1 MPNPRRRC
9 RLRHRDSREM
19 IEILAPCGGEDS
31 LPAALNTGAD
41 AVYLG
46 VTAFSARKNAKN
58 FTVPQLRDAV
68 RLCHISG
75 VKVYVTV
82 NTLVFDEEL
91 DDLAKTAAEIEDAGA
106 DGVIVQDLGAVQV
119 IKRAAPKLR
128 LHASTQM
135 TVMSAA
141 GAEFARKQGFSRV
154 VLAREMSLKE
164 IEHVVKNV
172 DIETEVFVH
181 GALCV
186 CVSGQC
192 MMSAMYGGRS
202 GNRGLCAQPCRLD
215 HTFGSRHS
223 VLSLKDLSVIE
234 DLKALNEIGVA
245 SAKIEGRMKRPEY
258 VAAAVHACRQVLDDQ
273 MPDTDTLKAVF
284 SRSGFTKSYFDG
296 SFKDMQGTRT
306 KEDADASAASLSTLK
321 KLYEKPYKRH
331 TVDASV
337 NVIADAP
344 VTAHVRCERF
354 DFDYVSDVVPEKAV
368 NREITADEI
377 AERLK
382 KTGGT
387 IYEFGKA
394 DITAEQGLML
404 SASAV
409 NAVRRGIL
417 AKLDELFA
425 ENTLR

>member
-1 MPNPRRRC
+1 
-9 RLRHRDSREM
+9 M

-31 LPAALNTGAD
+31 LPAALNSGAD

-46 VTAFSARKNAKN
+46 VTAFSARRNAKN
-58 FTVPQLRDAV
+58 FTPEQLREAV

-82 NTLVFDEEL
+82 NTLIFDDEF
-91 DDLAKTAAEIEDAGA
+91 DDLERTAAEIEAAGA
-106 DGVIVQDLGAVQV
+106 DGVIVQDLGASRV
-119 IKRAAPKLR
+119 IKRAAPSLR

-135 TVMSAA
+135 TVMSAS
-141 GAEFARKQGFSRV
+141 GAEFARKNGFSRV

-164 IEHVVKNV
+164 IEKVVRNV

-215 HTFGSRHS
+215 HTYGGRHN
-223 VLSLKDLSVIE
+223 VISLKDLSIVAH
-234 DLKALNEIGVA
+234 LKELDAIGVT

-258 VAAAVHACRQVLDDQ
+258 VAAAVHACRQVLDGEK
-273 MPDTDTLKAVF
+273 PDIDDLKAVF
-284 SRSGFTKSYFDG
+284 SRSGFTESYYDG
-296 SFKDMQGTRT
+296 SLRDMQGIRT
-306 KEDADASAASLSTLK
+306 KDDAEASAASLSALK
-321 KLYEKPYKRH
+321 KLYDKPYKRH
-331 TVDASV
+331 T
-337 NVIADAP
+337 ADIEVKVTAEKP
-344 VTAHVRCERF
+344 VTAHVICESF
-354 DFDYVSDVVPEKAV
+354 DFEYVSDVIPEKAV
-368 NREITADEI
+368 NREVTADEI
-377 AERLK
+377 CERLR

-387 IYEFGKA
+387 IYEFGSVNVEA
-394 DITAEQGLML
+394 GQGLML
-404 SASAV
+404 PASSI

-417 AKLDELFA
+417 SRLDELFVM
-425 ENTLR
+425 R